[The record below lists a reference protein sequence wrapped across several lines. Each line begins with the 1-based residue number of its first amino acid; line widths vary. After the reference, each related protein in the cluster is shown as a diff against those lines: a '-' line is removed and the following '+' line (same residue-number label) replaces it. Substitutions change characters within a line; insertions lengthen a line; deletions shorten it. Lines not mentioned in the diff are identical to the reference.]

1 MSDVSLRARFE
12 RFPATVKGA
21 FVVRGE
27 DTYPHQVVFHEAR
40 VVRVP
45 GPGSMPIPLDAVTV
59 DVPPHRDVFVPFEF
73 PIADLDA
80 GWYGLEAE
88 VDVDGGRRTLDGG
101 RRFCVPWARSEVRA
115 VSVRIDRTVK
125 VDDATVALE
134 RCQSGTEGLLLRFS
148 VQPPG
153 EPTLRIFADGAKLD
167 LVEQEVEASSGRG
180 RARAYPVLRSHKML
194 RIEIAASPRGTA
206 QAIELDLS
214 S

>member
-1 MSDVSLRARFE
+1 MTDVSLRARFE

-27 DTYPHQVVFHEAR
+27 DTDPHQVAFHEAR

-45 GPGSMPIPLDAVTV
+45 GAEARPIPLDAVTV

-88 VDVDGGRRTLDGG
+88 VDVDGGHRTLDGG
-101 RRFCVPWARSEVRA
+101 RRFCVPWSRSEVRA
-115 VSVRIDRTVK
+115 VSVRIERTIK
-125 VDDATVALE
+125 VDDATITLE
-134 RCQSGTEGLLLRFS
+134 RCQSGTEGLQLWFT

-153 EPTLRIFADGAKLD
+153 KPTLRIFADGRKLD
-167 LVEQEVEASSGRG
+167 LVEQEVEEASGRG
-180 RARAYPVLRSHKML
+180 RARAYPVLRSHKAL
-194 RIEIAASPRGTA
+194 RIEVAASARGA
-206 QAIELDLS
+206 AEAIELDLS
-214 S
+214 